1 FRQLREVIE
10 KEIRDTDLVMCFGLN
25 GNIAYQLAKKHNVP
39 TLKFVGSDPSEILK
53 NMDSIPKKI
62 LAPFYDKIEKKQ
74 INNSYYVHYVSHYLY
89 NKYPTKNPY
98 IICSDASI
106 RLDKDII
113 NRRIEK
119 YKNRKNDNIKIGLIG
134 Y

>member
-1 FRQLREVIE
+1 TKYFEEIVFVARKNHYNGSLNVIDNIYKIYLVNSVPTMSRLGRYFRQLREVIE

-62 LAPFYDKIEKKQ
+62 LAP
-74 INNSYYVHYVSHYLY
+74 
-89 NKYPTKNPY
+89 
-98 IICSDASI
+98 
-106 RLDKDII
+106 
-113 NRRIEK
+113 
-119 YKNRKNDNIKIGLIG
+119 
-134 Y
+134 